1 VVEETTKPRVVS
13 QSELALTEND
23 ASSDFDEAD
32 FGEEDEEVQLIE
44 ENSPSDADEE
54 LESLAN
60 SAVYAA
66 ISKAVMVREE
76 EEVEK
81 ELDEWAER
89 TVDAVLRENVQA
101 ADQVVVVIEPVV
113 GDLSVISD
121 LKEVAV
127 VGHSECV
134 TVEYVEESGDGA
146 KSSLNESSNEAFEI
160 RYEYLD
166 SEVEEVMDSS
176 GQKGAVLMQ
185 AESEIDISNLELRF
199 SQAMEESSPLIKIL
213 CDIEQE
219 IDNVS

>member
-1 VVEETTKPRVVS
+1 
-13 QSELALTEND
+13 LALTEND

-44 ENSPSDADEE
+44 ENSPGDADVE

-66 ISKAVMVREE
+66 ISKAVLMREE

-113 GDLSVISD
+113 GD
-121 LKEVAV
+121 
-127 VGHSECV
+127 
-134 TVEYVEESGDGA
+134 GA
-146 KSSLNESSNEAFEI
+146 KSSLGEADGLNESSNEAFEI

-166 SEVEEVMDSS
+166 SEVEEVMNSS

-213 CDIEQE
+213 SDIEQE